1 MTDLEPVEGLL
12 DKSGKGRRAPRLGGA
27 PSHPGS
33 VAAAARPDEN
43 VSVPAFDSDQRGEDR
58 RRKARIVEL
67 DREVFAAC
75 PRGLLPGRPELGRAC
90 EDAVIGSLVVL
101 FLGPRDLGLDVEGKR
116 LDRAGEVVLGH
127 LSTVLFARNHCA
139 IDVFRYRTD

>member
-1 MTDLEPVEGLL
+1 M
-12 DKSGKGRRAPRLGGA
+12 GGA
-27 PSHPGS
+27 LPSPPS
-33 VAAAARPDEN
+33 VAAAAGPDEGIT
-43 VSVPAFDSDQRGEDR
+43 VPAFGRDQRGEDR
-58 RRKARIVEL
+58 RREARVVEL

-75 PRGLLPGRPELGRAC
+75 PRGLLPGRAKLGRAG

-101 FLGPRDLGLDVEGKR
+101 FLGPRDLGLDVERKR

-127 LSTVLFARNHCA
+127 LSTVLFARNPCA

>member
-1 MTDLEPVEGLL
+1 MTDLEPVEVLL

-27 PSHPGS
+27 TSHPGS
-33 VAAAARPDEN
+33 VAAAARPEEN

-75 PRGLLPGRPELGRAC
+75 PRGLLPGRPELGRAD

-116 LDRAGEVVLGH
+116 LDRAGEVVAALGEGADGRH
-127 LSTVLFARNHCA
+127 DSLLV
-139 IDVFRYRTD
+139 